1 VFNKFKL
8 DGGYRLGI
16 LDQIKNIIS
25 KYFIEETGYNPL
37 NTIVYSLIGLGLIF
51 LILYLIGALNKL
63 GQRRWPDSYI
73 EIFPNKPFWIALTPF
88 ILLGSVLRA
97 LNDSDMV
104 STRLLETPLIFF
116 LIIVIA
122 LSALIVSFITGS
134 QMRRDWRWIF
144 GGIGGIILVIPLGR
158 IIIRIENYIGGVQVF
173 GVWGAWVIGIF
184 AARRFFGETYFSAE
198 NIAGLATQMFD
209 ASATYVAVTFWNYY
223 EKHVL
228 PAFLFEQFG
237 EWIFFP
243 IKFGLTLAV
252 LLGLDLLLA
261 DEDPVLCQWLK
272 ITIFIFG
279 FATGTRDVLRLMMM
293 T

>member
-1 VFNKFKL
+1 M
-8 DGGYRLGI
+8 GI

-51 LILYLIGALNKL
+51 LILYIVETLNKL
-63 GQRRWPDSYI
+63 GQRRWPDTHL
-73 EIFPNKPFWIALTPF
+73 EIVPNKPFWLALTPY

-97 LNDSDMV
+97 LNDSDVV

-122 LSALIVSFITGS
+122 LSALIVSFVTGS
-134 QMRRDWRWIF
+134 QVRRDWRWIF
-144 GGIGGIILVIPLGR
+144 GGIGGLMLVIPLTL
-158 IIIRIENYIGGVQVF
+158 IIVQIENLIGGAQVF
-173 GVWGAWVIGIF
+173 GIWGAWLIGIF
-184 AARRFFGETYFSAE
+184 AARRLFGENYFSAE
-198 NIAGLATQMFD
+198 NMAGLATQMFD
-209 ASATYVAVTFWNYY
+209 ASATFVAVTYWNYY

-228 PAFLFEQFG
+228 PAFLFEQLG

-243 IKFGLTLAV
+243 IKFGLTLIV
-252 LLGLDLLLA
+252 LIGLDLLIGE
-261 DEDPVLCQWLK
+261 EDPVLCQWLK
-272 ITIFIFG
+272 ITIFLFG
-279 FATGTRDVLRLMMM
+279 LATGTRDVLRLIMM